1 MGYCVW
7 TLAKRITQERKK
19 GYEQA
24 KSLFTRLV
32 KDLEELLEKERKE
45 REKLEEERAR
55 TSERIRDIVGRDGG
69 GEGGV
74 KG

>member
-1 MGYCVW
+1 M
-7 TLAKRITQERKK
+7 AKRIKQERKK

-45 REKLEEERAR
+45 REGLERAR

-69 GEGGV
+69 GEGDV